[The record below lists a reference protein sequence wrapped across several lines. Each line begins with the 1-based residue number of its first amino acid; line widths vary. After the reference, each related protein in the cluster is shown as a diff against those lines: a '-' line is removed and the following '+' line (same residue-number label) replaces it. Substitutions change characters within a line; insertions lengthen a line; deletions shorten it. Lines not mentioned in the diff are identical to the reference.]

1 MLKLPLFIQILKS
14 YMKLFNKISARL
26 RFTPILK
33 LKNKREKK
41 RFREIRYYYTKFVD
55 KCLFVSGV
63 C

>member
-1 MLKLPLFIQILKS
+1 
-14 YMKLFNKISARL
+14 MKLFNKIFARL

-41 RFREIRYYYTKFVD
+41 RFTEIRYYYTKFVN